1 VRAGVWARGRRC
13 VVAWARMADALEP
26 AAYVADAIARL
37 CAATAGAAACTRAGD
52 ERTIAAAGGTL
63 PIVAVLGPR
72 VVVRLAGWSQEF
84 AVDSGD
90 PDDDRAEA
98 DAALDLVGAALF
110 GDVRVVVELA
120 GGRAHA
126 WTLELRTG
134 DAWAAVRRC
143 GGRSWNPLAR
153 RDRELLVN
161 ACPRPPDYAAVD
173 VPAPASAPWLG
184 RAGFGASEA
193 SDAAVE
199 VPIDGVLD
207 LHMHAPKTVKK
218 LVEAYLEQCRARGVV
233 EVRIIHGK
241 GVGHLRRTVHALLD
255 RHPHV
260 RGYRLGGLGE
270 GGWGATLV
278 DLEPP

>member
-1 VRAGVWARGRRC
+1 MRGRDEP
-13 VVAWARMADALEP
+13 VSP
-26 AAYVADAIARL
+26 AAYVVAAIERL

-52 ERTIAAAGGTL
+52 ALTITAANGTL
-63 PIVAVLGPR
+63 PIGVVVGAR
-72 VVVRLAGWSQEF
+72 VVVQLAGWSQEF
-84 AVDSGD
+84 AIDVGD

-98 DAALDLVGAALF
+98 DAALDLIGAALL
-110 GDVRVVVELA
+110 GEVRVVVDSA

-126 WTLELRTG
+126 WTLELRAG
-134 DAWAAVRRC
+134 DAWTAVRTC

-153 RDRELLVN
+153 RGRELLIN
-161 ACPRPPDYAAVD
+161 ACPRPPGHDAVD
-173 VPAPASAPWLG
+173 LPAPASAPWLG

-207 LHMHAPKTVKK
+207 LHMHAPKTIKK
-218 LVEAYLEQCRARGVV
+218 LVEAYLEQCRARGVLA
-233 EVRIIHGK
+233 VRIIHGK
-241 GVGHLRRTVHALLD
+241 GTGQLRRTVHALLD

-260 RGYRLGGLGE
+260 RGWRLGGHGE
-270 GGWGATLV
+270 GSWGATLV